1 MEGLFRVSPAITFK
15 MLDVCNSAVD
25 CVGCGD
31 VADAAVVGVLFVLL
45 EFETSSKAE
54 GVVDLCKLFC
64 TPPIAVAKLV
74 VNSLVG
80 VVVGV
85 LVVGVVAIGLC
96 CVSLKCCWTAL
107 AAAK

>member
-1 MEGLFRVSPAITFK
+1 MEGLFRVSPAITFN
-15 MLDVCNSAVD
+15 MLDVCNSALD

-31 VADAAVVGVLFVLL
+31 VTDAAVVGVLFVLL

-54 GVVDLCKLFC
+54 GVVD
-64 TPPIAVAKLV
+64 PPIAVAKLV